1 MTQLFLRFRAFFER
15 ARDGKW
21 TDGNGN
27 YRSGATR
34 HRRGSHVAADRF
46 SPKLRTGADLALQ
59 RYFQPGELFEIVF
72 SERSQSCYN

>member
-21 TDGNGN
+21 TDEAGN
-27 YRSGATR
+27 YRSGPTR
-34 HRRGSHVAADRF
+34 HRGGAHLAADRF
-46 SPKLRTGADLALQ
+46 CRILRTGGNVCLQ
-59 RYFQPGELFEIVF
+59 RYFQPDELLKIVF